1 MEAHERRA
9 LIEQRV
15 LSDGEAEFKALALEF
30 DVSEMTIRRDLELLE
45 ERGSVRR
52 VTGGVIAA
60 HGTAVE
66 PGFNSRA
73 LMGAREKINIAAAAV
88 AHLNHGETVVLDSGS
103 TALAVARAIVGKGL
117 GLTVV
122 TPSILV
128 ALELHDEPNTTI
140 LVTGGRVRPGEL
152 SLVGAESIEAFKR
165 YNCDVYVMGVSGVD
179 GKRGLSD
186 YSNEEG
192 AVKRAAIEACD
203 RVIVVADASKLGRV
217 HLTNVAGPG
226 EVDLLVTDGPVDHP
240 ALVGLRAAG
249 VQIEAV
255 PAL

>member
-1 MEAHERRA
+1 MEAQERRE
-9 LIEQRV
+9 LIERRI
-15 LSDGEAEFKALALEF
+15 LSDGEASFKTLALEF

-45 ERGSVRR
+45 QAGSVRR
-52 VTGGVIAA
+52 IMGGAIAA

-66 PGFNSRA
+66 PGFDARA
-73 LMGAREKINIAAAAV
+73 LVGAREKVNIAMAAV
-88 AHLNHGETVVLDSGS
+88 NHLRQGETVVLDSGS
-103 TALAVARAIVGKGL
+103 TALAVARTIVGRGL

-128 ALELHDEPNTTI
+128 AYELHNEPNTTV
-140 LVTGGRVRPGEL
+140 LVTGGTVRPGEL
-152 SLVGAESIEAFKR
+152 SLVGAESVAAFER
-165 YNCDVYVMGVSGVD
+165 YNCDVYIMGVSGID

-192 AVKRAAIEACD
+192 AVKRAALRAAE

-217 HLTNVAGPG
+217 HLTNVAQPG
-226 EVDLLVTDGPVDHP
+226 EIDLLITDGPPAHP
-240 ALVGLRAAG
+240 ALVSLRGAG
-249 VQIEAV
+249 VTVECV